1 MNINNISA
9 VPPRSFST
17 KLSPKE
23 ISDIDLSLYSE
34 DKNNIYSTAKEQSKP
49 SKAKKVKIDFN
60 SYIQSY
66 RAKNR
71 KIDPDSI
78 LDNITAIHTSND
90 DSFCDIDTNTNLI
103 KHISYDINEFTEEE
117 RELYNQYGDD
127 ISIKK
132 LLNEIMIRNAKINEM
147 EKEIDNM
154 NSCTTRCDSERKYL
168 DVVKEL
174 NEIKSDYQ
182 KDKEKL
188 LQEKE
193 DILNENETLKKEKN
207 RIIEEIIREKGKM
220 NNIVKQYEDN
230 IKKIQESV
238 KTFKTIWSNSK

>member
-23 ISDIDLSLYSE
+23 IINLSLYSE

-49 SKAKKVKIDFN
+49 SQTKKVKIDFN

-127 ISIKK
+127 ISIKG

-147 EKEIDNM
+147 EKEIDNL

-188 LQEKE
+188 LKEKE
-193 DILNENETLKKEKN
+193 DILNKN
-207 RIIEEIIREKGKM
+207 
-220 NNIVKQYEDN
+220 EDN
-230 IKKIQESV
+230 IKRIQESV
-238 KTFKTIWSNSK
+238 NNFKNIWSNSK